1 MHKRMFV
8 AVLAAGGLG
17 IGCAPTA
24 FAGFVNEAQLPPAT
38 AVAASTSAAAAPSPA
53 ISVQPLADDTPVS
66 TGRKVTQIGYRPS
79 DDYVPRGKG
88 RDIALGD
95 MMPAIVPKNFRI
107 ELGNVDRSQIVSWSG
122 GLPWDSVLTNAI
134 NPLADVR
141 ATIDWSQ
148 RVVSLRRDSASPA
161 LAGTT
166 VHRPATAE
174 VSANVTGGHATAAA
188 PYELLGGQSLESQLM
203 AWAKRAGWAVSWN
216 TPDDFVPPHDSSWGT
231 DFQTAVTNV
240 FEQLAANGADVHAD
254 IWKGKGD
261 NTVVVDKPGAGQ

>member
-1 MHKRMFV
+1 MHKRMIV
-8 AVLAAGGLG
+8 AILAAVG
-17 IGCAPTA
+17 IGMGCASTA
-24 FAGFVNEAQLPPAT
+24 YAGFVNEVPPVVAAPAS
-38 AVAASTSAAAAPSPA
+38 AVAAPAPA
-53 ISVQPLADDTPVS
+53 ISVQPLADDLPVS

-88 RDIALGD
+88 RDIALAD
-95 MMPAIVPKNFRI
+95 MMPVIVPKDFRI
-107 ELGNVDRSQIVSWSG
+107 EMGDVDHSQLVSWSG
-122 GLPWDSVLTNAI
+122 GLPWDTVLTNAI
-134 NPLADVR
+134 GPLADVH

-148 RVVSLRRDSASPA
+148 RAVSLHRGRPSQL
-161 LAGTT
+161 LAG
-166 VHRPATAE
+166 VVVNSRATADVPASAP
-174 VSANVTGGHATAAA
+174 VSQADPVA
-188 PYELLGGQSLESQLM
+188 PYELVGGQSLEFQLM

>member
-1 MHKRMFV
+1 MHKRMIV
-8 AVLAAGGLG
+8 AVLTAAGLG
-17 IGCAPTA
+17 TGCVSSAY
-24 FAGFVNEAQLPPAT
+24 AGFVNETQP
-38 AVAASTSAAAAPSPA
+38 AVAAPASAASAPAPA
-53 ISVQPLADDTPVS
+53 IAVQPLVDDLPVS

-88 RDIALGD
+88 RDIALAD
-95 MMPAIVPKNFRI
+95 MLPVIAPKDFRI
-107 ELGNVDRSQIVSWSG
+107 EMGDVDRSQRVSWSG
-122 GLPWDSVLTNAI
+122 GLPWDTVLTNAI
-134 NPLADVR
+134 GPLAEVH

-148 RVVSLRRDSASPA
+148 RVVSLHHGGPSPA
-161 LAGTT
+161 LAAT
-166 VHRPATAE
+166 VVNRSAAT
-174 VSANVTGGHATAAA
+174 SGTGGASAGQVAALA
-188 PYELLGGQSLESQLM
+188 PFELVGGQSLEIQLM

-231 DFQTAVTNV
+231 DFQSAVTNV